1 MADETPKLEHDWTS
15 EVVIRQAQMNDV
27 TGIFN
32 LTKEVQWNISQD
44 TIATLLKIV
53 EEGGQFLVADLKG
66 RVIGARVVF
75 ILDHETASVGFFVVK
90 SEYRG
95 KTVAKQI
102 AARVQSIIGER
113 NLILWS
119 LVPRIAVNIK
129 VGMQLSTGNYCRLYY
144 CRGKLDLTTLSPEC
158 PAGTKP
164 IRIVP
169 ASDVNAE
176 ALGRYDKSVCTFSRP
191 RTIQFWLAKPTA
203 IALAA
208 LGDNDEVIGYG
219 VARSAPETFFISPLY
234 ADTNDAMILLLR
246 SLLTYIP
253 EGSEVDM
260 YARVE
265 NPTFKLLLEKN
276 KRTFAK
282 MHEEPIRLMNSR
294 RELVIPKFESIF
306 AVALAGAMPV

>member
-66 RVIGARVVF
+66 RVI
-75 ILDHETASVGFFVVK
+75 
-90 SEYRG
+90 
-95 KTVAKQI
+95 AKQI

-158 PAGTKP
+158 PAGACTKP